1 MKKPIKDFMTIAVIA
16 AILLVV
22 IIVFANEGT
31 IRSASNAVIN
41 WIATMFGLPAPN
53 IF

>member
-1 MKKPIKDFMTIAVIA
+1 MKKPIKDFMVIAVIA

-22 IIVFANEGT
+22 IIVFADEGT
-31 IRSASNAVIN
+31 IRSAANAIID
-41 WIATMFGLPAPN
+41 WIAVMFGLPAPT